1 MRTFKATVSTL
12 SMFAVCCL
20 LVATPQA
27 QDADKKQPAPEA
39 PAHKTMLLTGCLVAG
54 PDASTFKL
62 TRASEIAPPAP
73 GPQAVATSG
82 NAGEYELRA
91 EARLD
96 TASVAPIDMK
106 PFVGHQ
112 VEVTVRPAED
122 VPATAS
128 QNAAGAPTVAPDPSK
143 PAEKKA
149 ERFTVTAI
157 KQVVA
162 TCK

>member
-1 MRTFKATVSTL
+1 MRTVTSIIA
-12 SMFAVCCL
+12 ACCL
-20 LVATPQA
+20 LIAAPQA
-27 QDADKKQPAPEA
+27 QDAEKKQAEPEA

-62 TRASEIAPPAP
+62 TGASEIAPLDAQPKP
-73 GPQAVATSG
+73 VATSG
-82 NAGEYELRA
+82 KPGEYELSA

-96 TASVAPIDMK
+96 TASVAPVDMK

-112 VEVTVRPAED
+112 VEVTVRPVEE
-122 VPATAS
+122 VPASAS

-143 PAEKKA
+143 PAETPT